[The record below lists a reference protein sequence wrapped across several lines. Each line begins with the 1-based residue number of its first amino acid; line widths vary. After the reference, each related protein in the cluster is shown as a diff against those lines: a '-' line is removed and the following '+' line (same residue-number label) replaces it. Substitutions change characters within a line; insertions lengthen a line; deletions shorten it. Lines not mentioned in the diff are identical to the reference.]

1 MCARKPDDAVCGGIW
16 PVFLDLGRASADDSA
31 MAASLPKAKISW
43 APRRRRLLELGLA
56 ALFGSALTSGV
67 LHVREAQARS
77 EWDNPY
83 FPFEQLGRVLAWVED
98 EYVDPV
104 ERKRLVEG
112 AIKGMVAEL
121 DPHSS
126 YLPAEDYGIFQA
138 DTDGHFGG
146 VGVEVDFGDEFIT
159 IISPI
164 EGSPAA
170 VAGILPGDRILAI
183 DNQSVRGKNAADLV
197 RLMRGEPNTKVLL
210 TVRRKSQEK
219 LLYFKLTRQI
229 INVASVAA
237 KPLKGGVGY
246 LRIKSFQNGTHGE
259 LLDQLKKLRSQSGGE
274 LNGVILD
281 MRNNPGGL
289 VNEATAVADEFLSG
303 GVIFTT
309 RRRGHIVDDLRADGG
324 GALKRG
330 PVVVLV
336 NEYSASAAELVSGAL
351 QDNKRATV
359 IGAPTFGKGSV
370 QSIVDLP
377 GGAGLRL
384 TTLRYYTPSG
394 RPIQAQG
401 VKPDILVGGASAALG
416 YGVLKEQ
423 NLEGYLPPVEGGR
436 APLVTVP
443 EPPTTEPSKPEVE
456 TKSDEELDLGMSRD
470 VPTDPEAGADEALKV
485 GYLVVTGRYSKVTP
499 AAPAGGKPSSP

>member
-1 MCARKPDDAVCGGIW
+1 MAV
-16 PVFLDLGRASADDSA
+16 SQQ
-31 MAASLPKAKISW
+31 KAQTTGS
-43 APRRRRLLELGLA
+43 PRRRRLFELGLA
-56 ALFGSALTSGV
+56 ALFGSVVTTGV

-146 VGVEVDFGDEFIT
+146 IGVEVDFGDEFIT

-170 VAGILPGDRILAI
+170 VAGIVPGDRILAI

-210 TVRRKSQEK
+210 TVRRKAQEK

-237 KPLKGGVGY
+237 KPLKGGIGY

-259 LLDQLKKLRSQSGGE
+259 LLDQLKKLRSGSGGE
-274 LNGVILD
+274 LNGLILD

-309 RRRGHIVDDLRADGG
+309 RRRGHVVDDLRADGG
-324 GALKRG
+324 GAMKRG

-336 NEYSASAAELVSGAL
+336 NEYSASAAELVTGAL
-351 QDNKRATV
+351 QDNRRATV
-359 IGAPTFGKGSV
+359 VGAPTFGKGSV

-423 NLEGYLPPVEGGR
+423 NLEGYLPPVEGGL
-436 APLVTVP
+436 APVVVP
-443 EPPTTEPSKPEVE
+443 PEQPDAPKPESE
-456 TKSDEELDLGMSRD
+456 GKSDEELDLGMSRD
-470 VPTDPEAGADEALKV
+470 VPTDPETGADEALKV
-485 GYLVVTGRYSKVTP
+485 GYQVVTGRYEKASPQKPAPSKP
-499 AAPAGGKPSSP
+499 AQP

>member
-1 MCARKPDDAVCGGIW
+1 
-16 PVFLDLGRASADDSA
+16 
-31 MAASLPKAKISW
+31 MAILVTG
-43 APRRRRLLELGLA
+43 RRRRLLELGLA
-56 ALFGSALTSGV
+56 AFLGGASVAAVAAATGT
-67 LHVREAQARS
+67 LHIPEAQARS

-83 FPFEQLGRVLAWVED
+83 FPFEQLGRVLAWVEN

-104 ERKRLVEG
+104 ERKRLLEG

-138 DTDGHFGG
+138 DTEGHFGG
-146 VGVEVDFGDEFIT
+146 IGVEVDFGDEYIT
-159 IISPI
+159 IIAPI

-170 VAGILPGDRILAI
+170 LGGVQPGDRILAI

-219 LLYFKLTRQI
+219 LLYFKLTRQV
-229 INVASVAA
+229 INVASVSS

-246 LRIKSFQNGTHGE
+246 LRIKTFQNGTHAE
-259 LLDQLKKLRSQSGGE
+259 LLDQLKKLREATRGD
-274 LNGVILD
+274 LVGVVLD

-289 VNEATAVADEFLSG
+289 VNEATAIADEFLSG

-309 RRRGHIVDDLRADGG
+309 RRRGQIIDDLRADAG
-324 GALKRG
+324 GALRRG

-336 NEYSASAAELVSGAL
+336 NEYSASAAELVTGAL

-359 IGAPTFGKGSV
+359 VGAPTFGKGSV

-401 VKPDILVGGASAALG
+401 VKPDILVGGASVALG

-436 APLVTVP
+436 APLVSPP
-443 EPPTTEPSKPEVE
+443 EPPEAQRPGPQTTEG
-456 TKSDEELDLGMSRD
+456 EELDLGMSRD
-470 VPTDPEAGADEALKV
+470 VPTDPETGADEALKI
-485 GYLVVTGRYSKVTP
+485 GYRVVLGTYSKAPLKVPTEP
-499 AAPAGGKPSSP
+499 LAAPPSK

>member
-1 MCARKPDDAVCGGIW
+1 MQSGPETPRRLFRGA
-16 PVFLDLGRASADDSA
+16 LGRF
-31 MAASLPKAKISW
+31 
-43 APRRRRLLELGLA
+43 RRSTRRVCELGAAAAVGA
-56 ALFGSALTSGV
+56 ALATAFAQ
-67 LHVREAQARS
+67 VREAQAKT

-83 FPFEQLGRVLAWVED
+83 FPFEQLGRVLAWVEN

-104 ERKRLVEG
+104 ERRRLLEG

-146 VGVEVDFGDEFIT
+146 IGVEVDFGDEHIT
-159 IISPI
+159 IIAPI

-170 VAGILPGDRILAI
+170 TAGIRPGDRILAI
-183 DNQSVRGKNAADLV
+183 DNQAVRGRAAADLV
-197 RLMRGEPNTKVLL
+197 RMMRGEPNTKVLL
-210 TVRRKSQEK
+210 TVRRKGQEQ
-219 LLYFKLTRQI
+219 LLYFRLTRQV
-229 INVASVAA
+229 INVASIASKA
-237 KPLKGGVGY
+237 LKGGVAY
-246 LRIKSFQNGTHGE
+246 VRIKSFQNGTHAE
-259 LLDQLKKLRSQSGGE
+259 LLEHVKRLRSEARGD
-274 LNGVILD
+274 LPGVILD

-289 VNEATAVADEFLSG
+289 VNEATAIADEFLSS

-309 RRRGHIVDDLRADGG
+309 RRRGRIVDDLRADGM
-324 GALKRG
+324 GALRRG

-336 NEYSASAAELVSGAL
+336 NEYSASAAELVAGAL
-351 QDNKRATV
+351 QDNKRATI

-370 QSIVDLP
+370 QTIVDLP

-416 YGVLKEQ
+416 YGVLREENIQ
-423 NLEGYLPPVEGGR
+423 GYLPPVEGGL
-436 APLVTVP
+436 APVAPPP
-443 EPPTTEPSKPEVE
+443 EPAESSS
-456 TKSDEELDLGMSRD
+456 TKAPAGEGSGESTDLGMSRE
-470 VPTDPEAGADEALKV
+470 VPVDPETGVDEALKLGYRVVV
-485 GYLVVTGRYSKVTP
+485 GTY
-499 AAPAGGKPSSP
+499 GKPTTKGPAPSKG

>member
-1 MCARKPDDAVCGGIW
+1 VGTSRFDRI
-16 PVFLDLGRASADDSA
+16 FRRGRL
-31 MAASLPKAKISW
+31 LPRS
-43 APRRRRLLELGLA
+43 LELGLA
-56 ALFGSALTSGV
+56 AAVGYLACSVTTEA
-67 LHVREAQARS
+67 RQAQAKS

-83 FPFEQLGRVLAWVED
+83 FPFEQLGRVLAWVEN

-112 AIKGMVAEL
+112 AIKGMVGEL

-138 DTDGHFGG
+138 DTEGHFGG
-146 VGVEVDFGDEFIT
+146 IGVEVDFGDEYIT
-159 IISPI
+159 IIAPI
-164 EGSPAA
+164 DGSPAA
-170 VAGILPGDRILAI
+170 LAGVLPGDRILAI
-183 DNQSVRGKNAADLV
+183 DNQAVRGKNAADLV
-197 RLMRGEPNTKVLL
+197 RMMRGEPNTKVLL
-210 TVRRKSQEK
+210 TVRRKGQDK

-229 INVASVAA
+229 INVASVAS
-237 KPLKGGVGY
+237 KLLKHDVGY
-246 LRIKSFQNGTHGE
+246 VRIKTFQNGTHAE
-259 LLDQLKKLRSQSGGE
+259 LLAAVKKLREQSQHELSGV
-274 LNGVILD
+274 LLD

-289 VNEATAVADEFLSG
+289 VNEATAVADEFLTS

-309 RRRGHIVDDLRADGG
+309 RRRGQIVDDLRADGV
-324 GALKRG
+324 GALRRG

-336 NEYSASAAELVSGAL
+336 NEYSASAAELVAGAL
-351 QDNKRATV
+351 QDNKRASV
-359 IGAPTFGKGSV
+359 VGAPTFGKGSV
-370 QSIVDLP
+370 QTIVDLP

-436 APLVTVP
+436 APLVSPP
-443 EPPTTEPSKPEVE
+443 EPPDSKTSAESAGEE
-456 TKSDEELDLGMSRD
+456 TDLGMSRD
-470 VPTDPEAGADEALKV
+470 VPVDPETGVDDALKI
-485 GYLVVTGRYSKVTP
+485 GFRVVTGTYSKAP
-499 AAPAGGKPSSP
+499 LKAPAPPTKN

>member
-1 MCARKPDDAVCGGIW
+1 MAISV
-16 PVFLDLGRASADDSA
+16 LG
-31 MAASLPKAKISW
+31 
-43 APRRRRLLELGLA
+43 RRRRIFELGLA
-56 ALFGSALTSGV
+56 ALFGGAVASGALRI
-67 LHVREAQARS
+67 HDAQARS

-83 FPFEQLGRVLAWVED
+83 FPFEQLGRVLAWVEN

-138 DTDGHFGG
+138 DTEGHFGG
-146 VGVEVDFGDEFIT
+146 IGVEVDFGDEYIT
-159 IISPI
+159 IIAPI

-170 VAGILPGDRILAI
+170 LGGVLPGDRILAI

-197 RLMRGEPNTKVLL
+197 RMMRGQPNTKVLL
-210 TVRRKSQEK
+210 TVRRKAQDK

-229 INVASVAA
+229 INVASVVS

-246 LRIKSFQNGTHGE
+246 LRIKTFQNGTHSE
-259 LLDQLKKLRSQSGGE
+259 LLEQVKKLREATHGE
-274 LNGVILD
+274 LSGVILD

-309 RRRGHIVDDLRADGG
+309 RRRGQIIDDLRADGG
-324 GALKRG
+324 GALRRG

-336 NEYSASAAELVSGAL
+336 NEYSASAAELVTGAL
-351 QDNKRATV
+351 QDNKRASV
-359 IGAPTFGKGSV
+359 VGAPTFGKGSV

-436 APLVTVP
+436 APLVS
-443 EPPTTEPSKPEVE
+443 PPQPPDPPKADVE
-456 TKSDEELDLGMSRD
+456 SAVTEELDLGMSRD
-470 VPTDPEAGADEALKV
+470 VPSDPETGADEALKV
-485 GYLVVTGRYSKVTP
+485 GYRVVLGTYSKLPLKPP
-499 AAPAGGKPSSP
+499 AEPSPAPAPAPASTSTPKPTP